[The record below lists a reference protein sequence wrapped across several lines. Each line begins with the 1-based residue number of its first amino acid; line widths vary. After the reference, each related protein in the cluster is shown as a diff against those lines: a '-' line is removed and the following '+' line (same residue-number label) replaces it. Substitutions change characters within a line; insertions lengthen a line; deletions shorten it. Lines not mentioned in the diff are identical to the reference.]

1 MLFLNLRSGNGRLSH
16 LAVTPGE
23 AMEIHMK
30 FTRPGL
36 LITALLMT
44 SPAFAQ
50 YGSPGTTL
58 APSVAKDD
66 SWDVTQRVKK
76 HVANHKHKKHMEP
89 QATASGHELQSAD
102 DRLCQPI
109 STHTKHQQERYDAK
123 VAIGAALL
131 LHIVVS
137 T

>member
-58 APSVAKDD
+58 APSVTKDD

-76 HVANHKHKKHMEP
+76 HVANHKHKKHMASHKQRH
-89 QATASGHELQSAD
+89 QATNSKAQTTGSANQSP
-102 DRLCQPI
+102 LTP
-109 STHTKHQQERYDAK
+109 STNKSDTTPKSQ
-123 VAIGAALL
+123 
-131 LHIVVS
+131 
-137 T
+137 